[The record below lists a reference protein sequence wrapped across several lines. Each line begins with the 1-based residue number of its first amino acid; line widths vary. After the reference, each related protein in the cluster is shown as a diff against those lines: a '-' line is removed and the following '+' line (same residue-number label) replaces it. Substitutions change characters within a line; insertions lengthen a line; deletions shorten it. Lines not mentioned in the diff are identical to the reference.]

1 MVEPPAITILRL
13 GAKHHSWISSLAKDG
28 VSQTSGPAARYA
40 QALYSLADDQ
50 QALDSVVSQMDN
62 LGQLI
67 DESPELRRMMASP
80 LVDIHQARQAAFAVL
95 DSYGFGK
102 LVRDFVGVIVSNRR
116 LALLPTIIAA
126 FAALVAAKRG
136 IITATVTTAHPMSD
150 VQEQQLRARLIES
163 GYGQV
168 KIVRLVDPNLLGG
181 LVLRIGS
188 RLYDTSLKSRLQRL
202 QYAMKGAA

>member
-1 MVEPPAITILRL
+1 LATD
-13 GAKHHSWISSLAKDG
+13 GAP
-28 VSQTSGPAARYA
+28 QTSGPAARYA

-67 DESPELRRMMASP
+67 DESQEFRRLLASP
-80 LVDIHQARQAAFAVL
+80 LVDINQARGAAFGVL

-102 LVRDFVGVIVSNRR
+102 LVRDFVGVVVSNRR
-116 LALLPTIIAA
+116 MALLPAIIGA